1 MNLPLTH
8 PLRLAY
14 HIGYCLDFLIVSACY
29 GAIYRLIYK
38 PHQTRTKKLHF
49 HRFIKYQDDNVSGLT
64 EAARKMRRT
73 KNLVSMKFNLLN
85 FLMETLSVLL
95 LLAIKSYFIRILY
108 LLVRYIYILYLLSTH
123 IYMSLLVSYCG
134 TPLVYYLGMEENRKA
149 AQAYIRSTI
158 QVVRRPA
165 KVAPSPAPSPLPSAG
180 VFIVSD
186 VDVDKRNIKTAQ
198 SANTIPGQVEEQ
210 TS

>member
-1 MNLPLTH
+1 M
-8 PLRLAY
+8 
-14 HIGYCLDFLIVSACY
+14 
-29 GAIYRLIYK
+29 
-38 PHQTRTKKLHF
+38 
-49 HRFIKYQDDNVSGLT
+49 SGLT

-108 LLVRYIYILYLLSTH
+108 LLVRYIYLYLYLLSTH
-123 IYMSLLVSYCG
+123 ISLLVSYCG

-149 AQAYIRSTI
+149 AQAYLRSTI

-186 VDVDKRNIKTAQ
+186 VDVDKRNIKTAE

>member
-1 MNLPLTH
+1 M
-8 PLRLAY
+8 
-14 HIGYCLDFLIVSACY
+14 
-29 GAIYRLIYK
+29 
-38 PHQTRTKKLHF
+38 
-49 HRFIKYQDDNVSGLT
+49 SGLT

-108 LLVRYIYILYLLSTH
+108 LLVRYIYTLYLLSTH

-149 AQAYIRSTI
+149 AQAYIKSTI

-165 KVAPSPAPSPLPSAG
+165 KVAPSPAPSPLPSGVPAPLAG
-180 VFIVSD
+180 VFTVED
-186 VDVDKRNIKTAQ
+186 VDIKTAQ
-198 SANTIPGQVEEQ
+198 SAHTIPGQVEELK
-210 TS
+210 SMGW

>member
-1 MNLPLTH
+1 M
-8 PLRLAY
+8 
-14 HIGYCLDFLIVSACY
+14 
-29 GAIYRLIYK
+29 
-38 PHQTRTKKLHF
+38 
-49 HRFIKYQDDNVSGLT
+49 SGLT

-108 LLVRYIYILYLLSTH
+108 LLVRYIYLYLYILSTH
-123 IYMSLLVSYCG
+123 ISLLVSYCG

-149 AQAYIRSTI
+149 AQAYLRSTI

-198 SANTIPGQVEEQ
+198 SAHTIPGQVEEQ

>member
-1 MNLPLTH
+1 M
-8 PLRLAY
+8 
-14 HIGYCLDFLIVSACY
+14 
-29 GAIYRLIYK
+29 
-38 PHQTRTKKLHF
+38 
-49 HRFIKYQDDNVSGLT
+49 SGLT

-108 LLVRYIYILYLLSTH
+108 LLVRYIYLYLYILSTH
-123 IYMSLLVSYCG
+123 ISLLVSYCG

-149 AQAYIRSTI
+149 AQAYIKSTI

>member
-1 MNLPLTH
+1 MIKFIEFIHFETLNILECTGRIQEFHYNLANLNEDIPSGNYMNLPLTH

-29 GAIYRLIYK
+29 GAIYRLNYK
-38 PHQTRTKKLHF
+38 SHQTPYKKLHF

-64 EAARKMRRT
+64 EAARKVRRT

-108 LLVRYIYILYLLSTH
+108 LLVRYIYLYL
-123 IYMSLLVSYCG
+123 
-134 TPLVYYLGMEENRKA
+134 
-149 AQAYIRSTI
+149 
-158 QVVRRPA
+158 RP
-165 KVAPSPAPSPLPSAG
+165 K
-180 VFIVSD
+180 
-186 VDVDKRNIKTAQ
+186 K
-198 SANTIPGQVEEQ
+198 
-210 TS
+210 

>member
-95 LLAIKSYFIRILY
+95 LLAIRSYFIRILY
-108 LLVRYIYILYLLSTH
+108 LLVRYIYILYLCI
-123 IYMSLLVSYCG
+123 IYSY
-134 TPLVYYLGMEENRKA
+134 LHV
-149 AQAYIRSTI
+149 I
-158 QVVRRPA
+158 
-165 KVAPSPAPSPLPSAG
+165 AG
-180 VFIVSD
+180 
-186 VDVDKRNIKTAQ
+186 
-198 SANTIPGQVEEQ
+198 
-210 TS
+210 